1 MRFGTAVNWR
11 CSYERRGRCVKKP
24 CSMAIVG
31 IAERDE
37 FDQLASGDVE
47 HKILRKERFSSDK
60 LFVSAPSAVR

>member
-1 MRFGTAVNWR
+1 M
-11 CSYERRGRCVKKP
+11 KKP